1 MASCSCPHTNKGTFY
16 DQSLSEIEFQRG
28 IWQATLDNDL
38 SRVKKLLNNGC
49 DINSTDSSGYT
60 ALHYAARNNH
70 IDIVRFLISN
80 GACVN
85 CTTRAGG
92 ETPLHRAAYMGNLEI
107 IQLLVSNGGSV
118 LLQNNDG
125 QTCLHK
131 ACQRDHYEIVRF
143 ILTYEPKV
151 KFIKDKKSQLPVDYC
166 SKSNIKELL
175 D

>member
-1 MASCSCPHTNKGTFY
+1 MAGCLCPHANKGTFY

-28 IWQATLDNDL
+28 IWQAALDNDL

-49 DINSTDSSGYT
+49 DVNSTDSSGYT
-60 ALHYAARNNH
+60 ALHYAARSNH
-70 IDIVRFLISN
+70 VDLVKFLISN

-92 ETPLHRAAYMGNLEI
+92 ETPLHRAAYMGNLEV
-107 IQLLVSNGGSV
+107 IQLLVSNKGSIFI
-118 LLQNNDG
+118 QNNDG

-131 ACQRDHYEIVRF
+131 ACQQDHYDVVKF
-143 ILTYEPKV
+143 ILTNEPKV
-151 KFIKDKKSQLPVDYC
+151 KFIKDNKSNHPVDYC
-166 SKSNIKELL
+166 SNINVRKLF

>member
-1 MASCSCPHTNKGTFY
+1 MADCTCPHAIKGTFY

-28 IWQATLDNDL
+28 IWQAALDNDL
-38 SRVKKLLNNGC
+38 PRVKKLLNNGC
-49 DINSTDSSGYT
+49 DINSTDSSGYS
-60 ALHYAARNNH
+60 ALHYAARSNH
-70 IDIVRFLISN
+70 IDLVRYLISN
-80 GACVN
+80 GSCVN

-107 IQLLVSNGGSV
+107 IQLLYSSGGSI

-131 ACQRDHYEIVRF
+131 ACQRNHYDVVKF
-143 ILTYEPKV
+143 ILTNEV
-151 KFIKDKKSQLPVDYC
+151 EAKFIKDNKSKLPVDYC
-166 SKSNIKELL
+166 SKSNVKELF